1 MTLRGDYMAKRIAS
15 HMYTVYKSRGLS
27 VVKNDEGCLYSNGR
41 YTTKLKKDDLPEWFV
56 FGYMYGQY
64 GFLDTKSIVDLFYS
78 SNYTFENHYLKY
90 DKLYISYNKPIIVKS
105 NNGWNDCEDFDEVIS
120 GPMIL
125 DFVEGAKKYSNFD
138 VSEIEK
144 QLDAKEKFFREKNC
158 K

>member
-1 MTLRGDYMAKRIAS
+1 
-15 HMYTVYKSRGLS
+15 
-27 VVKNDEGCLYSNGR
+27 
-41 YTTKLKKDDLPEWFV
+41 
-56 FGYMYGQY
+56 MYGQY

-78 SNYTFENHYLKY
+78 PNYTFENHYLKY
-90 DKLYISYNKPIIVKS
+90 DKLYISYNKPIIVKC